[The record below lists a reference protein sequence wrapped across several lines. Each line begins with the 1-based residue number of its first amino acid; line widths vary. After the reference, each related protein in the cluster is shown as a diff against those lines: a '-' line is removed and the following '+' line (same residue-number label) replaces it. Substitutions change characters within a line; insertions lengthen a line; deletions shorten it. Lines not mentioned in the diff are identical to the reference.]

1 MEVFDEELAQ
11 YGILAKNGKL
21 ATKDNKKILK
31 KEHKIIIDR
40 VEIEEINFQKLQA
53 EGIKEICIF
62 RSEIK
67 YLYFLK
73 KNTIKIDFKVCNFKN
88 HIIAREL
95 HFENEVI
102 FQQCIFDAVVDF
114 SKTKFDSRIDFSASV
129 FKEEVRFIGAQFS
142 AEQSD
147 NKTIENNFREV
158 IFEGK
163 TIFDN
168 ATFQARVSFGN
179 SQFKEEVRFIE
190 TQFQAEQSNNETIE
204 NNFGEVIFEGRVS
217 FFKATFKARVCF
229 ALSQFK
235 SEANFI
241 TTEFQ
246 ANQNDSGIIENQF
259 LGVVFI
265 GKTIFNHA
273 TFQARVSFG
282 LSQFKEEVRFIETQ
296 FLAEQNNSKI
306 IENDFREVI
315 CEGRASFSNATF
327 QARVSFGL
335 SQFKSEASFTNTKFQ
350 ANQNDSNIIE
360 KQNDNETIEN
370 DFREVIFEGR
380 ASFSNAIFQAR
391 VSFVVSQFKDE
402 VRFIG
407 TQFLAKQSSN
417 REIIENEFKE
427 TIFKGKVTF
436 DSLVLKARI
445 SFLLSTF
452 KDETLFLNINPNNC
466 IFHNVEF
473 NKINFI
479 HNDDINVESYVES
492 YVFRNAVFKDAL
504 SFKGMEFER
513 LRFDNVLFNGVVT
526 FSNTKLNTK
535 PQFINCTFSNQFNI
549 EHQYIKYS
557 DKDIENKINNIQD
570 KNDKFRV
577 LLNLRDLFRKLKSNR
592 IAHHNLIDASELR
605 TQELYA
611 RELELKYKEK
621 KSLREKI
628 ERWQLFFYRK
638 LCDHHTDLLKAFHNL
653 LIVIMLFSIFSFAL
667 DKFKQPS
674 HIENDIKYNIV
685 KVDSNENYIF
695 KEHNKTTYNLLS
707 LNIEQ
712 ESDKFI
718 KNDFVYMIV
727 FLILVLLLLSFNIFT
742 SIYIFGSILYLIF
755 SFLDLLA
762 LYTHIA
768 VIVFF
773 VLFALKFILL
783 DDRQRY
789 KRGIVVAISYTVCI
803 FTLLVKPS
811 LLLPALGS
819 FLDKDSNATYPLLL
833 SLSVVYFMFAVLIL
847 FSLQKTARKN
857 SIVPS

>member
-1 MEVFDEELAQ
+1 MEEFDKELAQ

-21 ATKDNKKILK
+21 VTKDNKKILK

-67 YLYFLK
+67 YLYFLE

-168 ATFQARVSFGN
+168 ATFQARV
-179 SQFKEEVRFIE
+179 
-190 TQFQAEQSNNETIE
+190 
-204 NNFGEVIFEGRVS
+204 
-217 FFKATFKARVCF
+217 CF
-229 ALSQFK
+229 AL
-235 SEANFI
+235 
-241 TTEFQ
+241 
-246 ANQNDSGIIENQF
+246 
-259 LGVVFI
+259 
-265 GKTIFNHA
+265 
-273 TFQARVSFG
+273 
-282 LSQFKEEVRFIETQ
+282 
-296 FLAEQNNSKI
+296 
-306 IENDFREVI
+306 
-315 CEGRASFSNATF
+315 
-327 QARVSFGL
+327 
-335 SQFKSEASFTNTKFQ
+335 
-350 ANQNDSNIIE
+350 
-360 KQNDNETIEN
+360 
-370 DFREVIFEGR
+370 
-380 ASFSNAIFQAR
+380 
-391 VSFVVSQFKDE
+391 SQFKDE
-402 VRFIG
+402 VRFIR

-417 REIIENEFKE
+417 RKIIENEFRE

-436 DSLVLKARI
+436 GSLVLKARI
-445 SFLLSTF
+445 SFSFSTF

-466 IFHNVEF
+466 IFRNVEF
-473 NKINFI
+473 NKTKFACKTLT
-479 HNDDINVESYVES
+479 NVIFCLFQYS
-492 YVFRNAVFKDAL
+492 VFKDAL
-504 SFKGMEFER
+504 SFEGMEFER
-513 LRFDNVLFNGVVT
+513 LEFDNVLFNGVVT
-526 FSNTKLNTK
+526 FSNTKLNAK

-570 KNDKFRV
+570 KNDKFRA

-611 RELELKYKEK
+611 RELELKYQEN
-621 KSLREKI
+621 KSLKEKI
-628 ERWQLFFYRK
+628 ERWQLVFYRK
-638 LCDHHTDLLKAFHNL
+638 LCDHHTDLLKVFHNL
-653 LIVIMLFSIFSFAL
+653 LIVIMLFGIFSFAL

-712 ESDKFI
+712 DIQDLNTLLSEAKFH
-718 KNDFVYMIV
+718 FVFGFSLLVIFIALLNKKYLWLLFLPLFWGTIYCIGFPISMISH
-727 FLILVLLLLSFNIFT
+727 FLI
-742 SIYIFGSILYLIF
+742 
-755 SFLDLLA
+755 
-762 LYTHIA
+762 
-768 VIVFF
+768 
-773 VLFALKFILL
+773 ILL
-783 DDRQRY
+783 FVCIFVFIMIFDSKAERFLFV
-789 KRGIVVAISYTVCI
+789 GISYTVCI

-833 SLSVVYFMFAVLIL
+833 SLSVVYFMLVVLIL
-847 FSLQKTARKN
+847 FSFQKTARKN

>member
-1 MEVFDEELAQ
+1 MENFDKKLVQ

-21 ATKDNKKILK
+21 VIKDNKIT
-31 KEHKIIIDR
+31 IIDA
-40 VEIEEINFQKLQA
+40 EIKEINFQTLQA
-53 EGIKEICIF
+53 EGIKEICILE
-62 RSEIK
+62 SEIK
-67 YLYFLK
+67 YLYFLER
-73 KNTIKIDFKVCNFKN
+73 NTIKIDFRNCNFKN
-88 HIIAREL
+88 QIIARKAY
-95 HFENEVI
+95 FENEVI

-114 SKTKFDSRIDFSASV
+114 SKTKFNSKIDFLASV
-129 FKEEVRFIGAQFS
+129 FKG
-142 AEQSD
+142 
-147 NKTIENNFREV
+147 
-158 IFEGK
+158 
-163 TIFDN
+163 
-168 ATFQARVSFGN
+168 
-179 SQFKEEVRFIE
+179 EVRFIE

-204 NNFGEVIFEGRVS
+204 NDFREVICEGRAS

-246 ANQNDSGIIENQF
+246 ANQNDSDITENQF

-273 TFQARVSFG
+273 TFKARVSFG

-335 SQFKSEASFTNTKFQ
+335 SQFKSEANFTNTKFQ
-350 ANQNDSNIIE
+350 ASQNDSNIIE

-380 ASFSNAIFQAR
+380 TSFSNTTFKAR
-391 VSFVVSQFKDE
+391 VCFGLSQFKDE

-407 TQFLAKQSSN
+407 TQLLAKQSSN
-417 REIIENEFKE
+417 LEIIENEFME

-445 SFLLSTF
+445 SFSFSIF

-479 HNDDINVESYVES
+479 HIGYINAKSNAES
-492 YVFRNAVFKDAL
+492 YVFHNAVFKDAL

-513 LRFDNVLFNGVVT
+513 LEFDNVLFNGVVT

-549 EHQYIKYS
+549 EHKYIEYNFNEIKNTQEY
-557 DKDIENKINNIQD
+557 DK
-570 KNDKFRV
+570 
-577 LLNLRDLFRKLKSNR
+577 LLNYRDLFRKLKSNR
-592 IAHHNLIDASELR
+592 IAHHNLIDASGLR

-653 LIVIMLFSIFSFAL
+653 LIVIMLFSMFSFVL

-712 ESDKFI
+712 ESDKFT

-833 SLSVVYFMFAVLIL
+833 SLSVVYFMLAVLIL

>member
-1 MEVFDEELAQ
+1 VVF
-11 YGILAKNGKL
+11 I
-21 ATKDNKKILK
+21 
-31 KEHKIIIDR
+31 
-40 VEIEEINFQKLQA
+40 
-53 EGIKEICIF
+53 
-62 RSEIK
+62 
-67 YLYFLK
+67 
-73 KNTIKIDFKVCNFKN
+73 
-88 HIIAREL
+88 
-95 HFENEVI
+95 
-102 FQQCIFDAVVDF
+102 
-114 SKTKFDSRIDFSASV
+114 
-129 FKEEVRFIGAQFS
+129 
-142 AEQSD
+142 
-147 NKTIENNFREV
+147 
-158 IFEGK
+158 GK
-163 TIFDN
+163 TIFNN
-168 ATFQARVSFGN
+168 ATFQARVSF
-179 SQFKEEVRFIE
+179 
-190 TQFQAEQSNNETIE
+190 A
-204 NNFGEVIFEGRVS
+204 
-217 FFKATFKARVCF
+217 
-229 ALSQFK
+229 
-235 SEANFI
+235 
-241 TTEFQ
+241 
-246 ANQNDSGIIENQF
+246 
-259 LGVVFI
+259 
-265 GKTIFNHA
+265 
-273 TFQARVSFG
+273 

-306 IENDFREVI
+306 IENDFREV
-315 CEGRASFSNATF
+315 
-327 QARVSFGL
+327 V
-335 SQFKSEASFTNTKFQ
+335 
-350 ANQNDSNIIE
+350 
-360 KQNDNETIEN
+360 
-370 DFREVIFEGR
+370 
-380 ASFSNAIFQAR
+380 
-391 VSFVVSQFKDE
+391 
-402 VRFIG
+402 
-407 TQFLAKQSSN
+407 
-417 REIIENEFKE
+417 
-427 TIFKGKVTF
+427 FKGKVAF
-436 DSLVLKARI
+436 DSIILKARI
-445 SFLLSTF
+445 SFSFSTF
-452 KDETLFLNINPNNC
+452 KDETFFLNINPNNC

-479 HNDDINVESYVES
+479 HKDDINVVSNAES
-492 YVFRNAVFKDAL
+492 YVFHNAVFKDTL
-504 SFKGMEFER
+504 SFEGMEFER
-513 LRFDNVLFNGVVT
+513 LEFDNVLFNGVVT

-611 RELELKYKEK
+611 RELELKYQEN

-628 ERWQLFFYRK
+628 ERYQLFFYHK

-653 LIVIMLFSIFSFAL
+653 LIVIMLFGIFSFAL

-674 HIENDIKYNIV
+674 HIENDIKYNIA

-833 SLSVVYFMFAVLIL
+833 SLSVVYFMLVVLVL

>member
-1 MEVFDEELAQ
+1 MEEFDKKLAQ
-11 YGILAKNGKL
+11 YGILAKNGKQDI
-21 ATKDNKKILK
+21 KDDKIT
-31 KEHKIIIDR
+31 IIDA
-40 VEIEEINFQKLQA
+40 EIKEINFQTLQEA
-53 EGIKEICIF
+53 GIKEICIS

-67 YLYFLK
+67 YLYFLE
-73 KNTIKIDFKVCNFKN
+73 KNTIKIDFRNCNFKN
-88 HIIAREL
+88 QILAREL

-179 SQFKEEVRFIE
+179 SQFKEEVRFI
-190 TQFQAEQSNNETIE
+190 
-204 NNFGEVIFEGRVS
+204 R
-217 FFKATFKARVCF
+217 
-229 ALSQFK
+229 
-235 SEANFI
+235 
-241 TTEFQ
+241 
-246 ANQNDSGIIENQF
+246 
-259 LGVVFI
+259 
-265 GKTIFNHA
+265 
-273 TFQARVSFG
+273 
-282 LSQFKEEVRFIETQ
+282 
-296 FLAEQNNSKI
+296 
-306 IENDFREVI
+306 
-315 CEGRASFSNATF
+315 
-327 QARVSFGL
+327 
-335 SQFKSEASFTNTKFQ
+335 
-350 ANQNDSNIIE
+350 
-360 KQNDNETIEN
+360 
-370 DFREVIFEGR
+370 
-380 ASFSNAIFQAR
+380 
-391 VSFVVSQFKDE
+391 
-402 VRFIG
+402 

-417 REIIENEFKE
+417 RKIIENEFRE

-436 DSLVLKARI
+436 GILVLKARI
-445 SFLLSTF
+445 SFSFSTF

-466 IFHNVEF
+466 IFRNVEF
-473 NKINFI
+473 NKTKFACKTLT
-479 HNDDINVESYVES
+479 NVIFCLFQYS
-492 YVFRNAVFKDAL
+492 VFKDAL
-504 SFKGMEFER
+504 SFEGMEFER
-513 LRFDNVLFNGVVT
+513 LEFDNVLFNGVVT

-570 KNDKFRV
+570 KNDKFRA

-611 RELELKYKEK
+611 RELELKYQEN
-621 KSLREKI
+621 KSLKEKI
-628 ERWQLFFYRK
+628 ERWQLVFYRK
-638 LCDHHTDLLKAFHNL
+638 LCDHHTDLLKVFHNL
-653 LIVIMLFSIFSFAL
+653 LIVVMLFGIFSFAL

-833 SLSVVYFMFAVLIL
+833 SLSVVYFMLVVLVL

>member
-1 MEVFDEELAQ
+1 MEEFDKELAQ

-21 ATKDNKKILK
+21 VTKDNKKILK

-67 YLYFLK
+67 YLYFLE

-168 ATFQARVSFGN
+168 ATFQARV
-179 SQFKEEVRFIE
+179 
-190 TQFQAEQSNNETIE
+190 
-204 NNFGEVIFEGRVS
+204 
-217 FFKATFKARVCF
+217 CF
-229 ALSQFK
+229 AL
-235 SEANFI
+235 
-241 TTEFQ
+241 
-246 ANQNDSGIIENQF
+246 
-259 LGVVFI
+259 
-265 GKTIFNHA
+265 
-273 TFQARVSFG
+273 
-282 LSQFKEEVRFIETQ
+282 
-296 FLAEQNNSKI
+296 
-306 IENDFREVI
+306 
-315 CEGRASFSNATF
+315 
-327 QARVSFGL
+327 
-335 SQFKSEASFTNTKFQ
+335 
-350 ANQNDSNIIE
+350 
-360 KQNDNETIEN
+360 
-370 DFREVIFEGR
+370 
-380 ASFSNAIFQAR
+380 
-391 VSFVVSQFKDE
+391 SQFKDE
-402 VRFIG
+402 VRFIR

-417 REIIENEFKE
+417 RKIIENEFRE

-436 DSLVLKARI
+436 GSLVLKARI
-445 SFLLSTF
+445 SFSFSTF

-466 IFHNVEF
+466 IFRNVEF
-473 NKINFI
+473 NKTKFACKTLT
-479 HNDDINVESYVES
+479 NVIFCLFQYS
-492 YVFRNAVFKDAL
+492 VFKDAL
-504 SFKGMEFER
+504 SFEGMEFER
-513 LRFDNVLFNGVVT
+513 LEFDNVLFNGVVT
-526 FSNTKLNTK
+526 FSNTKLNAK

-570 KNDKFRV
+570 KNDKFRA

-592 IAHHNLIDASELR
+592 IAHHNLINASELR

-611 RELELKYKEK
+611 RELELKYQEN
-621 KSLREKI
+621 KSLKEKI
-628 ERWQLFFYRK
+628 ERWQLVFYRK
-638 LCDHHTDLLKAFHNL
+638 LCDHHTDLLKVFHNL
-653 LIVIMLFSIFSFAL
+653 LIVIMLFGIFSFAL

-712 ESDKFI
+712 DIQDLNTLLSEAKFH
-718 KNDFVYMIV
+718 FVFGFSLLVIFIALLNKKYLWLLFLPLFWGTIYCIGFPISMISH
-727 FLILVLLLLSFNIFT
+727 FLI
-742 SIYIFGSILYLIF
+742 
-755 SFLDLLA
+755 
-762 LYTHIA
+762 
-768 VIVFF
+768 
-773 VLFALKFILL
+773 ILL
-783 DDRQRY
+783 FVCIFVFIMIFDSKAERFLFV
-789 KRGIVVAISYTVCI
+789 GISYTVCI

-833 SLSVVYFMFAVLIL
+833 SLSVVYFMLVVLIL

>member
-1 MEVFDEELAQ
+1 MEEFDKELEQ
-11 YGILAKNGKL
+11 FGILAKNSKQDI
-21 ATKDNKKILK
+21 KDNKIT
-31 KEHKIIIDR
+31 IINA
-40 VEIEEINFQKLQA
+40 EIKEINFQTLQEA
-53 EGIKEICIF
+53 GIKEICILE
-62 RSEIK
+62 SEIK
-67 YLYFLK
+67 YLYFLE
-73 KNTIKIDFKVCNFKN
+73 KNTIKIDFRNCNFKN
-88 HIIAREL
+88 HIITREL
-95 HFENEVI
+95 HFKNEVI

-129 FKEEVRFIGAQFS
+129 FKG
-142 AEQSD
+142 
-147 NKTIENNFREV
+147 
-158 IFEGK
+158 
-163 TIFDN
+163 
-168 ATFQARVSFGN
+168 
-179 SQFKEEVRFIE
+179 EVRFIE
-190 TQFQAEQSNNETIE
+190 TQFQAEQSNNEIIE
-204 NNFGEVIFEGRVS
+204 NNFREVIFEGRVS
-217 FFKATFKARVCF
+217 FSDAIFKARVSF
-229 ALSQFK
+229 RISQFK
-235 SEANFI
+235 SE
-241 TTEFQ
+241 
-246 ANQNDSGIIENQF
+246 
-259 LGVVFI
+259 
-265 GKTIFNHA
+265 TI
-273 TFQARVSFG
+273 
-282 LSQFKEEVRFIETQ
+282 
-296 FLAEQNNSKI
+296 
-306 IENDFREVI
+306 
-315 CEGRASFSNATF
+315 
-327 QARVSFGL
+327 
-335 SQFKSEASFTNTKFQ
+335 FTNTKFQ
-350 ANQNDSNIIE
+350 ANQNDGNIIE
-360 KQNDNETIEN
+360 NQFLRVVFTGRTIFNHATFKARVSFVLSQFKEEARFTRVQFQAEQSNNETIEN
-370 DFREVIFEGR
+370 D
-380 ASFSNAIFQAR
+380 
-391 VSFVVSQFKDE
+391 
-402 VRFIG
+402 
-407 TQFLAKQSSN
+407 
-417 REIIENEFKE
+417 FKE

-473 NKINFI
+473 NKINFLHI
-479 HNDDINVESYVES
+479 DDINVVSNAES

-504 SFKGMEFER
+504 SFEGMEFER
-513 LRFDNVLFNGVVT
+513 LEFDNVLFNGVVT

-570 KNDKFRV
+570 KNDKFRA

-611 RELELKYKEK
+611 RELELKYQEN

-628 ERWQLFFYRK
+628 ERWQLVFYRK

-653 LIVIMLFSIFSFAL
+653 LIVVMLFGIFSFAL
-667 DKFKQPS
+667 DKFKQPN

>member
-391 VSFVVSQFKDE
+391 VSFAVSQFKDE

-427 TIFKGKVTF
+427 TIFKGKVAF

-445 SFLLSTF
+445 SFLFSTF
-452 KDETLFLNINPNNC
+452 KDEALFLNINPNNC

-479 HNDDINVESYVES
+479 HIDDINAES
-492 YVFRNAVFKDAL
+492 YVFQNSVFKDAL

-513 LRFDNVLFNGVVT
+513 LGFDNVLFNGVVT

-570 KNDKFRV
+570 KNDKFRA

-611 RELELKYKEK
+611 RELELKYKEN

-638 LCDHHTDLLKAFHNL
+638 LCDHHTDIL
-653 LIVIMLFSIFSFAL
+653 
-667 DKFKQPS
+667 Q
-674 HIENDIKYNIV
+674 
-685 KVDSNENYIF
+685 
-695 KEHNKTTYNLLS
+695 S
-707 LNIEQ
+707 LN
-712 ESDKFI
+712 S
-718 KNDFVYMIV
+718 
-727 FLILVLLLLSFNIFT
+727 LILVIGIFVLSSVVMVVCFNYRLGYKPILEHLYFSLDFYNHHINSIIQDNYLFVVKVNFAMLFGYLILVGFALCLKYMREFFIIISYVITLSVLAVSPKILIPAMGIFT
-742 SIYIFGSILYLIF
+742 DKRAILDPLSTMGGIYTIVFGFVVF
-755 SFLDLLA
+755 SF
-762 LYTHIA
+762 I
-768 VIVFF
+768 
-773 VLFALKFILL
+773 
-783 DDRQRY
+783 
-789 KRGIVVAISYTVCI
+789 
-803 FTLLVKPS
+803 
-811 LLLPALGS
+811 
-819 FLDKDSNATYPLLL
+819 
-833 SLSVVYFMFAVLIL
+833 
-847 FSLQKTARKN
+847 KTIRKN